1 MISSLARKIADFV
14 VGSNEADTIR
24 YAKIKY
30 ISEVIISELSKLFIL
45 GTISIIIGHFKE
57 YVFFVFFL
65 VFTRRYV
72 GGKHARTYLWCM
84 TLSVMCFL
92 FSVYIFMNVKV
103 SLVSIAYFLWL
114 IYVLKYGVMESKN
127 RRKMTKKEKNIRQV
141 KTIVFTILMYAVL
154 IKASAKYFRIG
165 AGILLFQISAVTAER
180 IIILWKKKKSK
191 RKLSSF

>member
-1 MISSLARKIADFV
+1 
-14 VGSNEADTIR
+14 
-24 YAKIKY
+24 
-30 ISEVIISELSKLFIL
+30 
-45 GTISIIIGHFKE
+45 
-57 YVFFVFFL
+57 
-65 VFTRRYV
+65 
-72 GGKHARTYLWCM
+72 
-84 TLSVMCFL
+84 
-92 FSVYIFMNVKV
+92 MNVMV

-154 IKASAKYFRIG
+154 IKVSAKYFRIG

-180 IIILWKKKKSK
+180 IIILWKKKISK